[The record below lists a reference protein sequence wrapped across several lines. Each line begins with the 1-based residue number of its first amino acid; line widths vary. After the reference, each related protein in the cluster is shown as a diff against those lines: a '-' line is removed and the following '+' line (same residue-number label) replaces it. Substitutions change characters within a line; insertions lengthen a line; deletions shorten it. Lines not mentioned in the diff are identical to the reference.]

1 MNLMNAI
8 EKLIDQALEED
19 IGPADITTESLVPLD
34 SLGSG
39 EIVAKESLVL
49 AGLDIARKVFER
61 LDPDISWQ
69 PRYRDG
75 AKVTTGATIVEMFGN
90 LGSLLSAE
98 RVALNF
104 VQHLS
109 GIATLTRSYMD
120 KLGDSR
126 VRLVDTRKTTPGWR
140 VLEKY
145 AVRVGGASNHRIGL
159 YDGVLIK
166 DNHIAAC
173 GGIKTAVARIRQ
185 RISHLMKIEI
195 EVTTLNE
202 VREAL
207 AVGVDII
214 MLDNMTPSEIREA
227 VALIDKRAMV
237 EISGGVTDITLEE
250 LALTGVDII
259 SVGALTHSARCVDLS
274 MRISASDN

>member
-1 MNLMNAI
+1 VNLMNAI